1 MRKLLM
7 AMVFAVSL
15 LIIPTVSAEPMC
27 SNNVVKMFIDTDS
40 ASAIDFIDTDGDGIA
55 DGAVLYVYD
64 GDNAYPVMTLSVEQ
78 AESLSLSYLIGPDE
92 IPGTEDDGHG
102 YWVKCTEI

>member
-1 MRKLLM
+1 
-7 AMVFAVSL
+7 
-15 LIIPTVSAEPMC
+15 MC

-40 ASAIDFIDTDGDGIA
+40 ASAIDFVDADGDGAA

-64 GDNAYPVMTLSVEQ
+64 GDNAYHVMTLSVEQ
-78 AESLSLSYLIGPDE
+78 AEALSLAYLIGRDE

-102 YWVKCTEI
+102 YWVKCVED

>member
-1 MRKLLM
+1 M
-7 AMVFAVSL
+7 AIVITVSL
-15 LIIPTVSAEPMC
+15 LIPITVSAEPMC
-27 SNNVVKMFIDTDS
+27 SNNVVKMFVDTDS

-78 AESLSLSYLIGPDE
+78 AESLSLAYLIGPDE

-102 YWVKCTEI
+102 FWVNCTEI

>member
-1 MRKLLM
+1 MTI
-7 AMVFAVSL
+7 VITVSL
-15 LIIPTVSAEPMC
+15 LIPLTVSTELMC
-27 SNNVVKMFIDTDS
+27 SSNVIKMFVDTDS

-64 GDNAYPVMTLSVEQ
+64 GNNAYPVMTLSVEQ
-78 AESLSLSYLIGPDE
+78 AESLSLAYLIGPDE

-102 YWVKCTEI
+102 YWVRCSEI

>member
-1 MRKLLM
+1 MRKLTEV
-7 AMVFAVSL
+7 MVIAVSL
-15 LIIPTVSAEPMC
+15 LMAPTVSAEPMC
-27 SNNVVKMFIDTDS
+27 SINVVKMFVDTDS

-64 GDNAYPVMTLSVEQ
+64 GDDVYSVMTLSVEQ
-78 AESLSLSYLIGPDE
+78 AESLSLAYLIGPDE
-92 IPGTEDDGHG
+92 VPGTEDDGHG